1 MNKILIGIIR
11 FYQKWISPAT
21 PPSCR
26 FYPTCSSYGLE
37 AIQTHGALKG
47 TYLTTKRILKCHPLH
62 PGGYDPVPD
71 KINKETKKDTVK
83 ETWNE

>member
-37 AIQTHGALKG
+37 ALQTHGALKG

-83 ETWNE
+83 ET

>member
-26 FYPTCSSYGLE
+26 FYPTCSHYGLE
-37 AIQTHGALKG
+37 ALQTHGALKG
-47 TYLTTKRILKCHPLH
+47 AYLTTKRILKCHPFH
-62 PGGYDPVPD
+62 PGGYDPVPE
-71 KINKETKKDTVK
+71 KITKKDTVK
-83 ETWNE
+83 ET

>member
-47 TYLTTKRILKCHPLH
+47 SYLTTKRILKCHPLH

-83 ETWNE
+83 ET

>member
-47 TYLTTKRILKCHPLH
+47 SYLTTKRILKCHPLH

-71 KINKETKKDTVK
+71 KINKNTKKDTVN
-83 ETWNE
+83 ET

>member
-26 FYPTCSSYGLE
+26 FYPTCSNYGLE

-47 TYLTTKRILKCHPLH
+47 SFLTTKRILKCHPFH
-62 PGGYDPVPD
+62 PGGFDPVPE
-71 KINKETKKDTVK
+71 KIKKDTVK
-83 ETWNE
+83 ET

>member
-37 AIQTHGALKG
+37 AIETHGALKG

-71 KINKETKKDTVK
+71 KIDKETKKDTVK
-83 ETWNE
+83 ET

>member
-21 PPSCR
+21 PPTCR

-71 KINKETKKDTVK
+71 KIKKDTVK
-83 ETWNE
+83 ET